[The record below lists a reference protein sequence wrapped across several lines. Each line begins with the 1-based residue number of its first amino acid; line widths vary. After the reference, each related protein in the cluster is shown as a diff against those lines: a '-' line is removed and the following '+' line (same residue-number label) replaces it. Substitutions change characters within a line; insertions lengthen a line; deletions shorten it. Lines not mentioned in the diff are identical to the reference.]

1 MHSVVTLS
9 DVCEEVV
16 DCVNRTAPETEGGSF
31 FAVGTPAMR
40 GNMIDLSQARRISAE
55 TFAKWTRRLVPCD
68 GDLLLAR
75 EAPVGPVVRIPPGG
89 KIAAGQRTM
98 HLRANPKIV
107 HPRYLFYLLI
117 SPDVQSRLMTLAMGS
132 TVPHLR
138 VADIRSFTL
147 PTLPS
152 MGAQAAVQEVLGALD
167 DKIAV
172 NIRTI
177 HTAGQL
183 ASVCFGKFFENG
195 DSVNLVRLGEL
206 AEVIDCL
213 HSKKPDPAEGGERY
227 LVLADIREDSRL
239 EVKPKFAISEDDYVE
254 WTRRFEAREGDCVI
268 TNVGRVGAV
277 GQVPHDVTAAIG
289 RNMTGVR
296 GREGCPPA
304 FLVEALRS
312 STVRK
317 EIEMKA
323 DQGTIMTAL
332 NVRTI
337 PDLLIPAGEAQSRQA
352 FQERIGSLH
361 RLQDQL
367 LSENAVLVQAR
378 DTLLPKLMSGQIP
391 VRQVEKAVE
400 DLT

>member
-1 MHSVVTLS
+1 MHSVITLS
-9 DVCEEVV
+9 DVCEELV
-16 DCVNRTAPETEGGSF
+16 DCVNRTAPETEGDSF

-40 GNMIDLSQARRISAE
+40 GNVIDLSQARRISAD
-55 TFAKWTRRLVPCD
+55 TFAKWTRRLLPRA

-75 EAPVGPVVRIPPGG
+75 EAPVGPVVRIPSSG

-138 VADIRSFTL
+138 VADIRSFIL
-147 PTLPS
+147 PNLPS
-152 MGAQAAVQEVLGALD
+152 MDVQAAVQEALGALD

-172 NIRTI
+172 NTRII

-183 ASVCFGKFFENG
+183 ASAHFGKCFENK
-195 DSVNLVRLGEL
+195 DSLSLVRLGEL

-213 HSKKPDPAEGGERY
+213 HSKKPDPIEGGNRY

-239 EVKPKFAISEDDYVE
+239 EVKPKFSISDDDYVE
-254 WTRRFEAREGDCVI
+254 WTRRFEAREGDCVV

-277 GQVPHDVTAAIG
+277 GQVPHDATAAIG

-296 GREGCPPA
+296 GRQGCPPA

-312 STVRK
+312 FYCAERNRVESRSGDDHDCT
-317 EIEMKA
+317 
-323 DQGTIMTAL
+323 Q
-332 NVRTI
+332 RT
-337 PDLLIPAGEAQSRQA
+337 D
-352 FQERIGSLH
+352 
-361 RLQDQL
+361 
-367 LSENAVLVQAR
+367 
-378 DTLLPKLMSGQIP
+378 DT
-391 VRQVEKAVE
+391 
-400 DLT
+400 